1 MTARWRVTPAEWGAP
16 DGAECLRIR
25 MEVFVAEQA
34 VPVEMEVDD
43 TDPGACHVLAR
54 DADGRPAGTGR
65 LYADA
70 ADPATA
76 HIGRMAVRREAR
88 AGGCGAAIM
97 QALMNEARRRGFRRV
112 VLSAQTRAQGFYAR
126 FGFTPFGDVYPDC
139 NIPHIDM
146 EALVQGAEG
155 KAQT

>member
-1 MTARWRVTPAEWGAP
+1 VAPAAWDSP

-25 MEVFVAEQA
+25 MEVFVAEQG
-34 VPVEMEVDD
+34 VPPEMEVDD
-43 TDPGACHVLAR
+43 TDAGAYHVLAR

-97 QALMNEARRRGFRRV
+97 RALMDEARRRGFSRV
-112 VLSAQTRAQGFYAR
+112 VLSAQTHAQGFYAR
-126 FGFTPFGDVYPDC
+126 FGFLPVGEVYPDC
-139 NIPHIDM
+139 NIPHINM
-146 EALVQGAEG
+146 QANLG
-155 KAQT
+155 